1 MSKKNQL
8 KELPLKEPF
17 PPPVIIRVIAPLAG
31 ELVKLGLE
39 INKVMRSR
47 QLTKTSA
54 TLFIERQLVNG
65 FPKAT
70 IKSPYIQKMIKE
82 VKNNYFTLS
91 KSHSLL
97 ASLSMKM
104 KREIPW
110 TERLYRSSF
119 ENPLASLLL

>member
-1 MSKKNQL
+1 
-8 KELPLKEPF
+8 
-17 PPPVIIRVIAPLAG
+17 
-31 ELVKLGLE
+31 
-39 INKVMRSR
+39 
-47 QLTKTSA
+47 
-54 TLFIERQLVNG
+54 
-65 FPKAT
+65 
-70 IKSPYIQKMIKE
+70 MIKE